1 MVKLDLK
8 DKKILYE
15 LDIDCRQSYRNIGRK
30 VGLSKDVVTS
40 RVKKLQDEGFIKF
53 FFTSID
59 SSRLGYTSFRF
70 YLTFKNTT
78 KEIEEEIIDYF
89 VKNKYVWIVQSLKG
103 KYDLVVCIWIKE
115 IIDFYV
121 FWEKTLK
128 KYHQYFEK
136 QVFSVY
142 FQHYTFKINQNFFPD
157 KEFKTNK
164 RRFEIIGG
172 GKKVKTDDVDIK
184 ILRNLAN
191 NARMSTVDIAKNLNL
206 SATTVKNRIDK
217 LTKSGI
223 IQGFRYVGDFVKHGF
238 KMYKAD
244 INLLDYS
251 KKEPL
256 IDYLLKNPNLLVLT
270 KSAGYAD
277 LELDFIVKDVSQLHQ
292 ILEDLVNKFPN
303 TIKNYDYFY
312 EEVYHKV
319 QYIPQEL
326 IE

>member
-1 MVKLDLK
+1 MIKLDLK

-15 LDIDCRQSYRNIGRK
+15 LDIDCRQSLRSIGRK
-30 VGLSKDVVTS
+30 VGLSKDVVAT
-40 RVKKLQDEGFIKF
+40 RIKKLQNEGFIKY

-78 KEIEEEIIDYF
+78 REIEREIIDYF

-115 IIDFYV
+115 IIDFYK
-121 FWEKTLK
+121 FWEKTLQ
-128 KYHQYFEK
+128 KYHKYFEK

-142 FQHYTFKINQNFFPD
+142 FQHYVYKLAHVLFSEDELKAKNPRY
-157 KEFKTNK
+157 ELV
-164 RRFEIIGG
+164 GG
-172 GKKVKTDDVDIK
+172 GKREKTDDVDIK

-191 NARMSTVDIAKNLNL
+191 NAKISTTDIAKNLNL
-206 SATTVKNRIDK
+206 SAVTVKNRISR
-217 LTKSGI
+217 LTRVGI
-223 IQGFRYVGDFVKHGF
+223 IQGYRYLADLNKHGF
-238 KMYKAD
+238 KLYKTD
-244 INLLDYS
+244 INLIDYS
-251 KKEPL
+251 KKQPI
-256 IDYLLKNPNLLVLT
+256 IDYITKNPHLLVLT

-277 LELDFIVKDVSQLHQ
+277 LELDLVVKDETQLHQ
-292 ILEDLVNKFPN
+292 IMEDIIKKFPK

-312 EEVYHKV
+312 EVEYHKV

>member
-8 DKKILYE
+8 DKKILRE
-15 LDIDCRQSYRNIGRK
+15 LDIDCRQSYRSIGRK
-30 VGLSKDVVTS
+30 VGLSKDIIAS
-40 RVKKLQDEGFIKF
+40 RVKKLQNEGFIKF

-78 KEIEEEIIDYF
+78 KEIEKEIIDYF
-89 VKNKYVWIVQSLKG
+89 VKNKYVWIVQSVKG
-103 KYDLVVCIWIKE
+103 KYDLVVCIWVRE
-115 IIDFYV
+115 IIDFYT
-121 FWEKTLK
+121 FWEKTLN

-142 FQHYTFKINQNFFPD
+142 FQHYVFKISQNFFSD
-157 KEFKTNK
+157 NEFKYDE
-164 RRFEIIGG
+164 RRYELVGG
-172 GKKVKTDDVDIK
+172 GKKIKTDDIDIS

-191 NARMSTVDIAKNLNL
+191 NAKMSTTDIAKNLDI
-206 SATTVKNRIDK
+206 SSITVKNRIER
-217 LTKSGI
+217 LIKSGV
-223 IQGFRYVGDFVKHGF
+223 IQGFRYYGDLIKHGF
-238 KMYKAD
+238 KLYKAD
-244 INLLDYS
+244 INL
-251 KKEPL
+251 
-256 IDYLLKNPNLLVLT
+256 IDYTKKQAIIEYILKNPHLLIIT
-270 KSAGYAD
+270 KSAGHAD
-277 LELDFIVKDVSQLHQ
+277 LELEFSVKDVSELLL

-312 EEVYHKV
+312 EKEIHKI